1 MLLLRRCRGLASLA
15 PTVRLLHHRRQG
27 DCQKPTSPEW
37 TACVAATVLG
47 SVVGGCAAFGLVDG
61 GWLEERFGRCRNA
74 EPPPVALSLE
84 RFGEQ
89 PIEWQFCLGLYRLEQ
104 RKVNGQPCWRHIE
117 EPRLSLSRAPYGNGW
132 FCQLHD
138 ELGRSRGILR
148 LRENKSSPAGSCA
161 AQWEQDLGGEVGWVP
176 ADVHCVSLDEGEFGA
191 AKERAS
197 HERESARRLAPAG
210 LRLEGACKQTL
221 ALGVYEKSSQ
231 RTVCGRAAWQHT
243 ERPTLWLA
251 YTGLGSWNVQTE
263 DVLGQPK
270 GLLLLRDARCADP
283 SESWRAWREP
293 QGSTKS
299 KEIAGILRISASKSR
314 WEEVPDTRC
323 VELAAQELAMV
334 KAEQAAAT
342 ARTTARAKRA
352 LKLASLEP
360 RT

>member
-47 SVVGGCAAFGLVDG
+47 SVVGGCAAFGLVGG

-104 RKVNGQPCWRHIE
+104 REVNGQPCWRHIE
-117 EPRLSLSRAPYGNGW
+117 EPRLSLSRTPYGNGW

-293 QGSTKS
+293 RGSTKS
-299 KEIAGILRISASKSR
+299 KEIAGIPRIK
-314 WEEVPDTRC
+314 C
-323 VELAAQELAMV
+323 
-334 KAEQAAAT
+334 
-342 ARTTARAKRA
+342 
-352 LKLASLEP
+352 
-360 RT
+360 